1 MAMMN
6 TSVITRELFQLKEHI
21 DQMTFKLAHVES
33 PVKREHLKM
42 RLEGLKRT
50 QKNLKR
56 LLMIMFNA
64 STSTARQQETQS
76 KALIVETKVPEQ
88 LQLQTEED
96 DEEEDERSVVSSH
109 HQCETRAR
117 ADSEATLA
125 PRSSVGPDLVRDDKQ
140 LLAYGDADAD
150 ALSGWLA
157 APIQRLRLLLLRHF
171 HRYKPL
177 QMVKAFLAM
186 WFLSSYCVVRA

>member
-6 TSVITRELFQLKEHI
+6 TSVVTRELFQLKEHI
-21 DQMTFKLAHVES
+21 DQMTFKLAHTES
-33 PVKREHLKM
+33 PVKKEQLKM
-42 RLEGLKRT
+42 KLEGLKRT

-64 STSTARQQETQS
+64 SARQQENQS
-76 KALIVETKVPEQ
+76 KVPIVETKVPEP
-88 LQLQTEED
+88 LQIKAEDD

-117 ADSEATLA
+117 ADSEAPLA

-140 LLAYGDADAD
+140 LQLAYGDADAD